1 MAARAMA
8 ARAASVNGPI
18 GGTESIG
25 GGPEAQATPVPA
37 ARRRLASAA
46 GRLFGRSIGR
56 LGVPARE
63 WACLIPILLLAA
75 ADRFVNLPARGLW
88 DTDQGYETGAIWN
101 AVVTR
106 QLPTFG
112 SPAFTTGGGF
122 HHGALFYDLMI
133 PFAWLGNGNP
143 TVIVGAIA
151 AFGLAVVPLAWWTAR
166 SIGGTSSGLAVALL
180 AAVSPSLIDY
190 STFIWNPVLI
200 EFGVA
205 LACFGAWQAWA
216 TRQPQW
222 WIVAAAGTAIASQA
236 HLTGLVLVFPISF
249 FFLVTLRCCPAS
261 ERRRLLVWGF
271 AGVALFV
278 LTWSLWL
285 FNELTHDLVETR
297 AILAF
302 DQGGPPAANPVIRL
316 VVGVTR
322 ITAWPISYW
331 PLDDFKPGFPI
342 ALAVAAGITAGVI
355 WRVIGAIE
363 AARSLDATP
372 AATTRPAR
380 FDATPLDATRNER
393 NGLLFVGGS
402 LLFITLVLA
411 LGIKEISQISNLNQE
426 QYHAVADVLVILAG
440 GLIVSGLWRSAPVRG
455 RSWSGHVLASLA
467 MAGLVAVSIVHWPP
481 LTAPDG
487 GWPVAQAAAARL
499 ERDAG
504 APELALVNLPYFK
517 TAETYS
523 YPLELDGVK
532 VAQPADARTVVILCD
547 AGWYKGC
554 GGVAETDWLAANL
567 PGQNLVLKD
576 QWEPSPQRYLSVYQ
590 RP

>member
-1 MAARAMA
+1 MRGSYWLGGGTAAARA
-8 ARAASVNGPI
+8 RS
-18 GGTESIG
+18 
-25 GGPEAQATPVPA
+25 QAHSPGAV
-37 ARRRLASAA
+37 RRLFA
-46 GRLFGRSIGR
+46 R
-56 LGVPARE
+56 LGVPAEE
-63 WACLIPILLLAA
+63 WACLIPVLLLAA
-75 ADRFVNLPARGLW
+75 ADRLVNLPARGLW

-143 TVIVGAIA
+143 AVIVAAIA
-151 AFGLAVVPLAWWTAR
+151 LFGLAVVPLVWWTAR
-166 SIGGTSSGLAVALL
+166 SIGGTSAGLAAALL

-200 EFGVA
+200 QFGVA
-205 LACFGAWQAWA
+205 LACIGAWQAWT
-216 TRQPQW
+216 TRRPRW

-249 FFLVTLRCCPAS
+249 FFLVTLRCCPAPD
-261 ERRRLLVWGF
+261 RRRLLAWGL

-302 DQGGPPAANPVIRL
+302 DQGGPPAANPIIRL

-342 ALAVAAGITAGVI
+342 ALIVAAGITAGLI

-363 AARSLDATP
+363 AARSAGGGPDAGVGDAMPALAPTARPAPGNATP
-372 AATTRPAR
+372 RQAA
-380 FDATPLDATRNER
+380 RNER

-402 LLFITLVLA
+402 LLFITLVLS

-426 QYHAVADVLVILAG
+426 QYHAVADVLVILAA
-440 GLIVSGLWRSAPVRG
+440 GLIVGGLWRSAPLRG
-455 RSWSGHVLASLA
+455 RAWSGHIFAAVVI
-467 MAGLVAVSIVHWPP
+467 AGLVATGVSHWPP

-487 GWPVAQAAAARL
+487 GWPVAQAAATRL

-504 APELALVNLPYFK
+504 TPELALANLPYFK

-532 VAQPADARTVVILCD
+532 IVAPSDAKTVVILCD
-547 AGWYKGC
+547 SGWYQGC
-554 GGVAETDWLAANL
+554 GGAAETDWLAANL
-567 PGQNLVLKD
+567 PGASFSRTDLF
-576 QWEPSPQRYLSVYQ
+576 EPSPQRFLSVYQ
-590 RP
+590 RTP